1 MSRRLKAY
9 NTAAESE
16 NKIHDDD
23 TARKFGFAG
32 GLVPGVE
39 VHGYLAWG
47 PVAEWGEQ
55 WLRRGRISSRYK
67 LPTYDGQEVSVTFD
81 PNSGE
86 TEVINPDGTP
96 VSFAHAELPEDQP
109 PSIDLSR
116 YVEGPLPDAPPDA
129 SPQTLEV
136 GTQLGSIEIDFPD
149 EKAQTYLTDVREDL
163 PIYTERGYA
172 HPGWV
177 LGLANLALLKNVTLG
192 PWIHVGS
199 TVRNLGVIERGAHVS
214 TRGFV
219 SGEYEKSG
227 HRFVDLDLVVLADER
242 PVATIAHT
250 AIYRP
255 RQVASVS

>member
-9 NTAAESE
+9 NTAVESE

-47 PVAEWGEQ
+47 PVAAWGED
-55 WLRRGRISSRYK
+55 WLRRGQMSSRYK
-67 LPTYDGQEVSVTFD
+67 LPTYDGQEISVTFD
-81 PNSGE
+81 EGSGE
-86 TEVINPDGTP
+86 AQVVNPDGTP
-96 VSFAHAELPEDQP
+96 VSFAQAEIPTDEP
-109 PSIDLSR
+109 PRIDLSR
-116 YVEGPLPDAPPDA
+116 YAEGPLPDAPPAA
-129 SPQTLEV
+129 SPQTLAV

-149 EKAQTYLTDVREDL
+149 EKAQTYLADVREEL
-163 PIYTERGYA
+163 PLYTERGYA

-199 TVRNLGVIERGAHVS
+199 TVRNLGVIEPGAHVS

-219 SGEYEKSG
+219 SDEYEKSG
-227 HRFVDLDLVVLADER
+227 HRFVDLDLVVLADDT
-242 PVATIAHT
+242 PVAMIAHT

-255 RQVASVS
+255 RQVADAG